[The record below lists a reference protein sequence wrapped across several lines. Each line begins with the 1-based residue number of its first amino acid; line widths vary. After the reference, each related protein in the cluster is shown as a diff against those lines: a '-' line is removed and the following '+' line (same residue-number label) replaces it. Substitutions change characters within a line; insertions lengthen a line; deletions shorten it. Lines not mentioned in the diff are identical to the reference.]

1 VLTEMDQAREG
12 ARHRAGVLG
21 KPVGHSMS
29 PVIHN
34 AGYTAAGLTDWN
46 YTAHECAEEELAGFL
61 ATLDDRWNGL
71 SLTMPLKEVALAVAD
86 EASPLVTTLGAANTL
101 YRRGD
106 RWLAA
111 NTDAPGMVDALRR
124 AGVSHVD
131 RVAVLGAGGTARAAL
146 AAVADV
152 GGGEVSVYARRHEA
166 IEGLRP
172 VAEQVGVE
180 VLARPWSEAAEAV
193 RDVDMLV
200 STVPAGVADHLA
212 QSVPERPELTV
223 FEVLYHPWPTPLAA
237 AAIDAGCTVVGGL
250 EFLLA
255 QAVRQ
260 FELFTGVT
268 APIVEM
274 RKALHAAVYH
284 R

>member
-1 VLTEMDQAREG
+1 MDQARDQV
-12 ARHRAGVLG
+12 RHRAGVLG
-21 KPVGHSMS
+21 KPIGHSLS

-34 AGYTAAGLTDWN
+34 AGYAAANLTDWQ

-61 ATLDDRWNGL
+61 ATLDDRWSGL
-71 SLTMPLKEVALAVAD
+71 SLTMPLKEVALTVAD
-86 EASPLVTTLGAANTL
+86 EASPLVMTLGAANTL
-101 YRRGD
+101 YRRGN

-111 NTDAPGMVDALRR
+111 NTDSPGMVDALRR
-124 AGVSHVD
+124 AGICQVE

-152 GGGEVSVYARRHEA
+152 GSGGEVSVYARRHEA
-166 IEGLRP
+166 IDDLRP
-172 VAEQVGVE
+172 VAERVGLK
-180 VLARPWSEAAEAV
+180 VLAHSWSDASEAV
-193 RDVDMLV
+193 RDADLVV

-212 QSVPERPELTV
+212 PSIPERPDLTV

-250 EFLLA
+250 ELLLA

-260 FELFTGVT
+260 FELFTGFT

-274 RKALHAAVYH
+274 RKALHAAVY
-284 R
+284 RR

>member
-1 VLTEMDQAREG
+1 MTEMDKV
-12 ARHRAGVLG
+12 RHRAGVLG
-21 KPVGHSMS
+21 KPIGHSLS
-29 PVIHN
+29 PVVHN
-34 AGYTAAGLTDWN
+34 AGYAAAGLTDWQ

-61 ATLDDRWNGL
+61 ATLDDRWSGL
-71 SLTMPLKEVALAVAD
+71 SLTMPLKEVALTVAD
-86 EASPLVTTLGAANTL
+86 EASPLVMTLGAANTL
-101 YRRGD
+101 YRRGN

-111 NTDAPGMVDALRR
+111 NTDSPGMVDALRR
-124 AGVSHVD
+124 AGISQVE

-152 GGGEVSVYARRHEA
+152 GSGGEVSVYARRHEA
-166 IEGLRP
+166 IDELRP
-172 VAEQVGVE
+172 VAEQVGLKVR
-180 VLARPWSEAAEAV
+180 ARSWSDASEAV
-193 RDVDMLV
+193 RDADLVV

-212 QSVPERPELTV
+212 PSVPERPDLTV

-250 EFLLA
+250 ELLLA

-260 FELFTGVT
+260 FELFTGFT

-274 RKALHAAVYH
+274 RKALHAAVY
-284 R
+284 RR